1 MDHVE
6 TLPLSPAEKQ
16 DCPKAV
22 DASNPRRYSAQILLL
37 DQ

>member
-6 TLPLSPAEKQ
+6 TLLLSPAEKQ

-22 DASNPRRYSAQILLL
+22 GSNNPTRYSAQILQH